1 MKVVINRCY
10 GGFDLSNYA
19 LKRYAEL
26 NGTTPYFYREDL
38 VNNRYIKTDEN
49 DRSSFVYCILQELE
63 NDKLCSYEFFWD
75 LVRNN
80 KIKILN
86 SGDFDRTDSILIQV
100 IEELG
105 ELANG
110 RCAELR
116 IVEIPDDVEWEIN
129 EYDGMETVDE
139 CHRKWY

>member
-1 MKVVINRCY
+1 M
-10 GGFDLSNYA
+10 
-19 LKRYAEL
+19 
-26 NGTTPYFYREDL
+26 
-38 VNNRYIKTDEN
+38 
-49 DRSSFVYCILQELE
+49 
-63 NDKLCSYEFFWD
+63 
-75 LVRNN
+75 
-80 KIKILN
+80 
-86 SGDFDRTDSILIQV
+86 